1 MSASICSLA
10 MNDDLRM
17 TKTDSL
23 AAREF
28 AETNKR
34 SIASPVIIQR
44 GKLFEEKGKIQLLV
58 QK

>member
-1 MSASICSLA
+1 